1 MMARLNTNTMLPK
14 NTVIA
19 TEEDDMSVLEIVQN
33 FGFDKLLNVLSFD
46 GKKDVMATVTSTRRS
61 DTRNLLLIEC
71 GYNEIKLILT
81 PDHKVYDLHNRKFT
95 RAMDLKTGTPLKHV
109 DDIDIH
115 VTGVRNIQNTSL
127 EDVYTLTIDETQCFY
142 ADGVLVHN
150 DL

>member
-1 MMARLNTNTMLPK
+1 MLPK
-14 NTVIA
+14 NTVIT
-19 TEEDDMSVLEIVQN
+19 TEEDDMKVLEIVKD
-33 FGFDKLLNVLSFD
+33 FGFDKTLNVLSFD
-46 GKKDVMATVTSTRRS
+46 GKKAVMAPVTSTRRS
-61 DTRNLLLIEC
+61 DTRDLLLIEC
-71 GYNEIKLILT
+71 DYNEIKLILT
-81 PDHKVYDLHNRKFT
+81 PDHKVYDLVDKKFT
-95 RAMDLKTGTPLKHV
+95 RAMDLKTGTSLKHV